1 MKRLALLSLAVINLV
16 GCGDGGRPQVTLRTG
31 VLQAQDYLPYFVMQD
46 QGFDKRNG
54 LRFVE
59 QTFQGGAA
67 VLAGLANGSL
77 DAGPNA
83 GSVPVLTAAEQG
95 WIPDKIV
102 VVAANC
108 FADLAHP
115 GVGLLVA
122 PHIRDWKDLRG
133 QKIATNARNSIATAA
148 VDGRLKQEGVEDY
161 AFVEISF
168 PNMGLAMAGGNVAGA
183 GMNEPYLTQS
193 LLRRDGRLLAWVV
206 GGPPFERME
215 FSFIVFGAGF
225 YRSNPQGVKAYLRAH
240 LAAVRWINDHPREAR
255 ALLARR
261 LSLGRDVAERI
272 NLLHWPRDARN
283 APELLDQMQQALVK
297 ARVLKAPVPARRLYD
312 ETLLAEVLGEK
323 G

>member
-1 MKRLALLSLAVINLV
+1 VKRLALLSLVAVILV
-16 GCGDGGRPQVTLRTG
+16 GCSDEGRPLVTLRTG
-31 VLQAQDYLPYFVMQD
+31 VLRAQDYLPYFVIQE
-46 QGFDKRNG
+46 QGFDKRHG

-59 QTFQGGAA
+59 QTFEGGAA
-67 VLAGLANGSL
+67 VLAGLADGLL
-77 DAGPNA
+77 DAGPTA

-108 FADLAHP
+108 FADREHP

-122 PHIRDWKDLRG
+122 AHIRDWKDLRG

-148 VDGRLKQEGVEDY
+148 VDGRLKQEGVDDY
-161 AFVEISF
+161 AFVEIPF
-168 PNMGLAMAGGNVAGA
+168 ANMGLAMAGGNVAGA

-215 FSFIVFGAGF
+215 FSLIVFGAAF

-240 LAAVRWINDHPREAR
+240 LAAVPWINDNPQEAR
-255 ALLARR
+255 RLLARR
-261 LSLGRDVAERI
+261 TSLGRDVAERI

-297 ARVLKAPVPARRLYD
+297 ARVLKAPIPARHLYD
-312 ETLLAEVLGEK
+312 ETLLTEVLKEK